1 MLDAEVRK
9 EAEGLLKMKV
19 NKKLLQQHLS
29 EATGK
34 IITMRDITNIQVGS
48 SKNEHGNNLEL
59 LVSKLRKVEDDN
71 CHITYISKRM
81 PFPLHLRYAFCVCI
95 QWTIFTIRLVQAY

>member
-34 IITMRDITNIQVGS
+34 IITLRDITNIQVGS

-59 LVSKLRKVEDDN
+59 LVSKLRKVEGDN
-71 CHITYISKRM
+71 CHITYICKLIHVYR
-81 PFPLHLRYAFCVCI
+81 FYC
-95 QWTIFTIRLVQAY
+95 

>member
-34 IITMRDITNIQVGS
+34 NYNGGKVFTKLDLSHVYQQV
-48 SKNEHGNNLEL
+48 L
-59 LVSKLRKVEDDN
+59 LHED
-71 CHITYISKRM
+71 
-81 PFPLHLRYAFCVCI
+81 P
-95 QWTIFTIRLVQAY
+95 